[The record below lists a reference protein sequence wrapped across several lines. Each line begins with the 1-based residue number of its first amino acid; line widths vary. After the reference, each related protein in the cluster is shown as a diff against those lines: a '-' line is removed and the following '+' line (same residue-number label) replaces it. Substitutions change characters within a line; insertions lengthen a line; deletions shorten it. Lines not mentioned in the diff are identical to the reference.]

1 MRVCGE
7 RMGTRDR
14 SQASTVRKACRGCL
28 RMSFLVRSVRLQFE
42 CVDNSWVRR
51 NRQLRAALNVLRP
64 LTTTRYGI
72 EPSAPLKPEIRASER
87 ESARERRRERES
99 VRLPIT
105 PSTPD
110 VDSTGKRPKLLC
122 GCPCY
127 ARALVPIFSDND
139 AAYSAVFGAVDPKYA
154 VSCGLTVRC
163 RDPSNAKNRYAPK
176 AGQDELVGNR

>member
-1 MRVCGE
+1 
-7 RMGTRDR
+7 MGTRDR

-51 NRQLRAALNVLRP
+51 DRQLRAALNVLRP

-87 ESARERRRERES
+87 ERARERRRERES

-105 PSTPD
+105 PTNDGTHNRSK
-110 VDSTGKRPKLLC
+110 SCRILSI
-122 GCPCY
+122 Y
-127 ARALVPIFSDND
+127 AIVSHHAAFYANTCIEAMRQALVRRCGRVQENACCFS
-139 AAYSAVFGAVDPKYA
+139 
-154 VSCGLTVRC
+154 
-163 RDPSNAKNRYAPK
+163 RYLFSKKTLLP
-176 AGQDELVGNR
+176 LISSTNTTMYLIWLIWI